1 MFVYCCFVCF
11 LFILCLCQ
19 DLHDKDNRKLLLHK
33 PTFLYENC
41 NVSWRWLSLLYE
53 KKYFC
58 GVKILPFVCSVD
70 TQWKCWKSWGNIFLV
85 ISVLVRDQTLK
96 PGTARHRA
104 IAILP
109 YCYHCPYSILHLPYH
124 ISSIILNTG
133 REFGTKNHL
142 SSAKVAKKIKN
153 SRVVDVVW
161 KSYHQATSGP
171 QIPRSGASQLFFS
184 QSFPLSLD
192 DVECKL

>member
-1 MFVYCCFVCF
+1 MWQQRYSFTNWNFYKFLFFPRRFIQCSDVFVYCCFVCF

-41 NVSWRWLSLLYE
+41 NVSWRWLSLLCE

-58 GVKILPFVCSVD
+58 GIKIRPFVCSVD

-96 PGTARHRA
+96 PGTARHLA

-109 YCYHCPYSILHLPYH
+109 YCFIVHIPYYTCH
-124 ISSIILNTG
+124 ITYRALSWTQGGNLARKITCLLQKW
-133 REFGTKNHL
+133 RKNL
-142 SSAKVAKKIKN
+142 
-153 SRVVDVVW
+153 VW
-161 KSYHQATSGP
+161 
-171 QIPRSGASQLFFS
+171 R
-184 QSFPLSLD
+184 
-192 DVECKL
+192 